1 MIRTLPANAGRFT
14 RVLHQSQMT
23 NYSQFN
29 ALTVTGRIVR
39 SAAVDGAN
47 GRFLSVE
54 LASTATKDGQV
65 VKYTF
70 TNNNGLLSLF
80 DKGHLDKGR
89 QLTVTGH
96 IAEVVAVYTDKKTGE
111 TVLMDWP
118 EIKLI
123 GATVLE
129 GGLGAKPA
137 SDSAVK
143 PAAKTRVVRRPS
155 QQETPVD
162 ETPALTEQPF

>member
-1 MIRTLPANAGRFT
+1 MFI
-14 RVLHQSQMT
+14 HMSHMT

-47 GRFLSVE
+47 GRFLAVE

-65 VKYTF
+65 IKYTF

-96 IAEVVAVYTDKKTGE
+96 IAEITSVYTDKNGDA
-111 TVLMDWP
+111 VLMDWP
-118 EIKLI
+118 EVKLI

-137 SDSAVK
+137 ADTAAK
-143 PAAKTRVVRRPS
+143 PAAKTRVVRRPK
-155 QQETPVD
+155 QDTPVD
-162 ETPALTEQPF
+162 ATPALTEQPF